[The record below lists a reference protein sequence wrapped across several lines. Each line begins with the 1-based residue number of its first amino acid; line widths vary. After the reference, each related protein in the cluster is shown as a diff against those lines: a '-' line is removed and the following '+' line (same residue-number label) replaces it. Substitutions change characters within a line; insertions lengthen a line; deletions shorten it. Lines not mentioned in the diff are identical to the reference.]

1 MANPIPTLG
10 TQRYFLPLQAV
21 RIECLD
27 CAQQPISNAV
37 ATGFLHADESGRLAL
52 YTCWH
57 VVTGLDPNA
66 LKLGFELPE
75 RRFLRLSLQ
84 EAVERQPGVV
94 SIGGAQVVVLPLYG
108 DTNEKAGPLQ
118 PLWEQPDWHVPDE
131 YLNNVGLYLPFF
143 DVVRLVLP
151 ARFSPSRLQLTSN
164 FSVLPRNASLP
175 APGDKC
181 LIVGY
186 PYGFSAAGLT
196 QPTPIVFTRFIA
208 SAHNAGSRKFEF
220 FLDGYGA
227 PGMSGGPVLIEREQ
241 SLYLL
246 GIYTGDIFPDHTLH
260 TYEKATAM
268 GTVADLRL
276 ILWGDIPL
284 VRVPNSPV
292 SRIE

>member
-1 MANPIPTLG
+1 MATPTTPLG
-10 TQRYFLPLQAV
+10 TQRFFLSLQAV

-27 CAQQPISNAV
+27 CAQQPISNAI
-37 ATGFLHADESGRLAL
+37 ATGFLHADESGQLAL

-66 LKLGFELPE
+66 LKLGFELPK
-75 RRFLRLSLQ
+75 RRFIRLSLQ
-84 EAVERQPGVV
+84 EAVERQSGVV
-94 SIGGAQVVVLPLYG
+94 SIGGAQAVVLPLYG
-108 DTNEKAGPLQ
+108 DTSEKIGPLQ
-118 PLWEQPDWHVPDE
+118 PLWEQPDWHVPNE
-131 YLNNVGLYLPFF
+131 FLNNVGLYLPSC

-151 ARFSPSRLQLTSN
+151 PRFSPSCLQLASN
-164 FSVLPRNASLP
+164 LPVLPGNASLP

-196 QPTPIVFTRFIA
+196 QPTPVVFTRFIA
-208 SAHNAGSRKFEF
+208 SAHIAGPRKFEF

-260 TYEKATAM
+260 TNEKATAM

-276 ILWGDIPL
+276 ILWGDVPL
-284 VRVPNSPV
+284 VRVPNTPIDRS
-292 SRIE
+292 E